1 MPTVTEKNTQYS
13 WRYMRAREEE
23 NMPTVRVNDIDMY
36 YEIYGEGEPVVLIA
50 GLNSD
55 HTLYQKLRIIALLAE
70 RYKVVAFDNRGVGQT
85 DKPDIPYSIEMM
97 ADDTAGLLNA
107 LGIEQ
112 AHLLGTSMGGRIAVA
127 LALQHPS
134 RVKSLILVSTIMKSL
149 KGTPMTWSH
158 LRVSLMLRIP
168 MIRGPHPYYAVARQL
183 EASRAYDCMD
193 RLNEIHVP
201 TLILHGK
208 KDKSAPYHL
217 AEAMQSGI
225 KGSKMLTF
233 DGGHL
238 FFILRQQQFIE
249 AIVDFWDVSKFI

>member
-1 MPTVTEKNTQYS
+1 
-13 WRYMRAREEE
+13 
-23 NMPTVRVNDIDMY
+23 MPTVRVNDIDMY
-36 YEIYGEGEPVVLIA
+36 YEIHGEGEPVVLIA

-55 HTLYQKLRIIALLAE
+55 HTLYQKLGIIPRLAE

-107 LGIEQ
+107 LDIEQ
-112 AHLLGTSMGGRIAVA
+112 AHLLGTSMGGRIATA
-127 LALQHPS
+127 LALRHPQQ
-134 RVKSLILVSTIMKSL
+134 VKSLILVSTILKSL
-149 KGTPMTWSH
+149 KGTPMTWSR
-158 LRVSLMLRIP
+158 LRINLMLKIP
-168 MIRGPHPYYAVARQL
+168 VIRGPHPYYAAARQL
-183 EASRAYDCMD
+183 EASRTYDAMD

-225 KGSKMLTF
+225 KGSQMLTF
-233 DGGHL
+233 PGGHL
-238 FFILRQQQFIE
+238 FFIMRQKQFIE
-249 AIVDFWDVSKFI
+249 AITDFLDSSELHLDRSKTV